1 MGQITQKLVAT
12 RAMLRI
18 LNLEDNS
25 NDAEL
30 NEVAL
35 AGYWPDCRLTRVSTR
50 NDYVTALEQGDID
63 VILSDYSMPGFDG
76 QSALALAR
84 DKCPQIPFLF
94 VSGTI
99 GEETAIEALKNGAT
113 DYVLKHR
120 LLRLVPA
127 VDRALR
133 EAEEHIERRRAEEA
147 MRQSEHKYRELFECL
162 GDAAFLADEQSGK
175 IIDVNRRALEVLG
188 CAREGIIGCRQSQ
201 FLAGIGN
208 TRPPMKTGNSIG
220 TDYQLLPVSGPP
232 VPVAVRKT
240 PLNLY
245 GRALVLRL
253 CRETDGDQTE

>member
-1 MGQITQKLVAT
+1 MGNHPKLVT
-12 RAMLRI
+12 MLHI

-30 NEVAL
+30 NQAEL
-35 AGYWPDCRLTRVSTR
+35 AERWPGCRLTCVSDR
-50 NDYVTALEQGDID
+50 EGYVVALERGDMD

-84 DKCPQIPFLF
+84 AKCPEIPFLF

-99 GEETAIEALKNGAT
+99 GEEAAIEALRNGAT

-120 LLRLVPA
+120 LMRLAPA

-133 EAEEHIERRRAEEA
+133 EAAERAERRRAEEA
-147 MRQSEHKYRELFECL
+147 MCESEHKYRELFECL

-175 IIDVNRRALEVLG
+175 IIDTNRRAVELLG
-188 CAREGIIGCRQSQ
+188 CAREEIIGCVQSQ
-201 FLAGIGN
+201 FLVGAGARSVPME
-208 TRPPMKTGNSIG
+208 TRVALA
-220 TDYQLLPVSGPP
+220 TDHLLPAIGAP
-232 VPVAVRKT
+232 VRVDVRKT
-240 PLNLY
+240 HLTLY

-253 CRETDGDQTE
+253 CREIGERPLD

>member
-1 MGQITQKLVAT
+1 MGQTTQTLNAA
-12 RAMLRI
+12 AMLRI
-18 LNLEDNS
+18 LNLEDNP

-30 NEVAL
+30 NQAAL
-35 AGYWPDCRLTRVSTR
+35 ARQWPNCRLARVCSR
-50 NDYVTALEQGDID
+50 GDYVAALEQGDID

-76 QSALALAR
+76 QGALTLAR
-84 DKCPQIPFLF
+84 DNCPQIPFLF

-120 LLRLVPA
+120 LMRLVPA

-133 EAEEHIERRRAEEA
+133 EAEEHAERRRAEES

-175 IIDVNRRALEVLG
+175 IIDTNRRAMELLG
-188 CAREGIIGCRQSQ
+188 CDREDIVGCNQSR
-201 FLAGIGN
+201 FLAGIGR
-208 TRPPMKTGNSIG
+208 TRPPMETPGLIG

-232 VPVAVRKT
+232 VPVAVRRT
-240 PLNLY
+240 QLQLY

-253 CRETDGDQTE
+253 CRETDGRETE